1 MGRLY
6 DKLVAQGFVENLIES
21 IKLLKTDCD
30 VEHAEDV
37 AEDVGRITLEM
48 VNEYYEYL

>member
-6 DKLVAQGFVENLIES
+6 DKLVAQSFVENLIES
-21 IKLLKTDCD
+21 IKLLKNDCE

-37 AEDVGRITLEM
+37 ADEVGRVTLEM
-48 VNEYYEYL
+48 INEYYEYL